1 MRNAMWEIQ
10 EPQVLGGEI
19 GAKPQRNFEDKKME
33 NLPIVHVVNG
43 RQKKLLQGHPWV
55 YGNEIERVEGE
66 IEDGGL
72 VTVVDFRGRYMG
84 TGFYNSKS
92 LITVRLLTHRQ
103 EEITDELIASRVK
116 AACDYRRFVMNR
128 PGTDSCR
135 LIYGEADRLPGV
147 IADRFGGVIVLQ
159 VLALGMER
167 FTQTIADA
175 LLACEKPNCLLLQND
190 DAIRRK
196 EGMEC
201 FTRVLYGTLPE
212 ENIIHENGVKLAVDV
227 LGGQK
232 TGYFLDQKDNHL
244 FVRQFCKDARV
255 LDCFSYIGA
264 FALNAAAAGAKE
276 VTAVDISEAAV
287 QLIEKNAA
295 LNGADITAVCA
306 NCFDFLRAQV
316 KAGEKYDVV
325 VLDPPAFTKAHANM
339 ASACRGYKEIAL
351 SAMRLLPAGGVL
363 ATHSCSYHMPEEVFV
378 NTVLSAAQDLH
389 RQVRVITLRRQDIDH
404 PVLAGYPESHYLK
417 SLWLQM
423 LD

>member
-1 MRNAMWEIQ
+1 M
-10 EPQVLGGEI
+10 PQ
-19 GAKPQRNFEDKKME
+19 E
-33 NLPIVHVVNG
+33 NLPVVHVING

-66 IEDGGL
+66 TTDGEL

-84 TGFYNSKS
+84 TGFYNSRS

-103 EEITDELIASRVK
+103 EEINEALIASRVK
-116 AACDYRRFVMNR
+116 AACAYRRFVLQR
-128 PGTDSCR
+128 EDTDSCR

-159 VLALGMER
+159 VLALGMEKY
-167 FTQTIADA
+167 TQVIADT
-175 LLACEKPNCLLLQND
+175 LVACENPACLLLNND
-190 DAIRRK
+190 DAIRQK
-196 EGMEC
+196 EGMTC
-201 FTRVLYGTLPE
+201 FTKVLHGALPE
-212 ENIIHENGVKLAVDV
+212 ETVIHENGIRLAVDV
-227 LGGQK
+227 QGGQK

-244 FVRQFCKDARV
+244 FVRPFCKDARV
-255 LDCFSYIGA
+255 LDCFSYIGG
-264 FALNAAAAGAKE
+264 FALNAAIGGARE
-276 VTAVDISEAAV
+276 VTAVDISESAV
-287 QLIEKNAA
+287 ELIRRNAE
-295 LNGADITAVCA
+295 LNGVQINTVCA

-316 KAGEKYDVV
+316 KEKQKYDVI

-339 ASACRGYKEIAL
+339 ANACRGYKEIAL

-363 ATHSCSYHMPEEVFV
+363 ATHSCSYHMPEDVFV

>member
-1 MRNAMWEIQ
+1 
-10 EPQVLGGEI
+10 
-19 GAKPQRNFEDKKME
+19 ME

-175 LLACEKPNCLLLQND
+175 LLACEKPDCLLLQND

-244 FVRQFCKDARV
+244 FVRQFCKNARV

-339 ASACRGYKEIAL
+339 VSACRGYKEIAL

>member
-1 MRNAMWEIQ
+1 M
-10 EPQVLGGEI
+10 
-19 GAKPQRNFEDKKME
+19 AKD
-33 NLPIVHVVNG
+33 NLPVVHVING

-66 IEDGGL
+66 IADGEL

-84 TGFYNSKS
+84 TGFYNSRS

-103 EEITDELIASRVK
+103 EEITDALIAARVR
-116 AACDYRRFVMNR
+116 AACDYRRFVMQR
-128 PGTDSCR
+128 EGTDSCR

-167 FTQTIADA
+167 YTQVIADA
-175 LLACEKPNCLLLQND
+175 LIACEQPACLLLNND
-190 DAIRRK
+190 DAIRLK
-196 EGMEC
+196 EGMTC
-201 FTRVLYGTLPE
+201 FTKVLHGELPGE
-212 ENIIHENGVKLAVDV
+212 TIISENGVKLAVDV
-227 LGGQK
+227 RGGQK

-244 FVRQFCKDARV
+244 FLRQFCRDARV
-255 LDCFSYIGA
+255 LDCFSYIGG
-264 FALNAAAAGAKE
+264 FALNAAMGGARE
-276 VTAVDISEAAV
+276 VTAVDISESAV
-287 QLIEKNAA
+287 ELIRRNAQ
-295 LNGADITAVCA
+295 LNGAQINAVCA

-339 ASACRGYKEIAL
+339 ANACRGYKEIAL

-363 ATHSCSYHMPEEVFV
+363 ATHSCSYHMPEDVFV

>member
-1 MRNAMWEIQ
+1 
-10 EPQVLGGEI
+10 
-19 GAKPQRNFEDKKME
+19 ME
-33 NLPIVHVVNG
+33 GQNLPVVHVING

-55 YGNEIERVEGE
+55 YGNEIERVEGDVQ
-66 IEDGGL
+66 DGGL
-72 VTVVDFRGRYMG
+72 VAVQDFRGRYMG
-84 TGFYNSKS
+84 TGFYNSRS

-103 EEITDELIASRVK
+103 EEITDALIASRVR
-116 AACDYRRFVMNR
+116 AACDYRKFILRR
-128 PGTDSCR
+128 PGTDACR

-147 IADRFGGVIVLQ
+147 ICDRFGDVIVLQ

-167 FTQTIADA
+167 YTQMIADA
-175 LLACEKPNCLLLQND
+175 LIECEKPECLILQND

-201 FTRVLYGTLPE
+201 FTKVLSGSLPE
-212 ENIIHENGVKLAVDV
+212 RVIIHENGVKLAVDV

-244 FVRQFCKDARV
+244 FLRQFCEGARV

-287 QLIEKNAA
+287 ELIRQNAE
-295 LNGADITAVCA
+295 LNGARVHAVCA
-306 NCFDFLRAQV
+306 NCFDYLRAQV
-316 KAGEKYDVV
+316 KEKQQYDVI

-339 ASACRGYKEIAL
+339 ANACRGYKEIAL

-363 ATHSCSYHMPEEVFV
+363 ATHSCSYHMPEDVFV

>member
-1 MRNAMWEIQ
+1 M
-10 EPQVLGGEI
+10 
-19 GAKPQRNFEDKKME
+19 AKD
-33 NLPIVHVVNG
+33 NLPVVHVING

-55 YGNEIERVEGE
+55 YGNEIERVEGD
-66 IEDGGL
+66 IADGEL

-84 TGFYNSKS
+84 TGFYNSRS
-92 LITVRLLTHRQ
+92 LISVRLLTHRQ
-103 EEITDELIASRVK
+103 EEITDELIASRVR
-116 AACDYRRFVMNR
+116 AACGYRRFVMQR
-128 PGTDSCR
+128 EGTDSCR

-167 FTQTIADA
+167 YTQVIADA
-175 LLACEKPNCLLLQND
+175 LIACEQPACLLLDND
-190 DAIRRK
+190 DAIRLK
-196 EGMEC
+196 EGMTC
-201 FTRVLYGTLPE
+201 FTKVLHGELPE
-212 ENIIHENGVKLAVDV
+212 ETIISENGVKLAVDV
-227 LGGQK
+227 RGGQK

-244 FVRQFCKDARV
+244 FLRQFCRDARV
-255 LDCFSYIGA
+255 LDCFSYIGG
-264 FALNAAAAGAKE
+264 FALNAAMGGARE
-276 VTAVDISEAAV
+276 VTAVDISKSAV
-287 QLIEKNAA
+287 ELIRRNAA
-295 LNGADITAVCA
+295 LNGAQINAVCA

-339 ASACRGYKEIAL
+339 ANACRGYKEIAL

-363 ATHSCSYHMPEEVFV
+363 ATHSCSYHMPEDVFV

>member
-1 MRNAMWEIQ
+1 M
-10 EPQVLGGEI
+10 
-19 GAKPQRNFEDKKME
+19 AKD
-33 NLPIVHVVNG
+33 NLPIVHVING

-55 YGNEIERVEGE
+55 YGNEIERVEGD
-66 IEDGGL
+66 IADGDL

-84 TGFYNSKS
+84 TGFYNSRS

-103 EEITDELIASRVK
+103 EEITDELIAARVK
-116 AACDYRRFVMNR
+116 AACDYRRFVMQR
-128 PGTDSCR
+128 EGTDSCR

-167 FTQTIADA
+167 YTQVIADA
-175 LLACEKPNCLLLQND
+175 LVACERPACLLLNND
-190 DAIRRK
+190 DAIRLK
-196 EGMEC
+196 EGMTC
-201 FTRVLYGTLPE
+201 FTKVLCGELPE
-212 ENIIHENGVKLAVDV
+212 ETIISENGVKLAVDV
-227 LGGQK
+227 RGGQK

-244 FVRQFCKDARV
+244 FLRQFCRDARV
-255 LDCFSYIGA
+255 LDCFSYIGG
-264 FALNAAAAGAKE
+264 FALNAARGGARE
-276 VTAVDISEAAV
+276 VTAVDISESAV
-287 QLIEKNAA
+287 ELIRRNAA
-295 LNGADITAVCA
+295 LNGAQINAVCA

-339 ASACRGYKEIAL
+339 ANACRGYKEIAL

-363 ATHSCSYHMPEEVFV
+363 ATHSCSYHMPEDVFV

>member
-1 MRNAMWEIQ
+1 MNQKE
-10 EPQVLGGEI
+10 
-19 GAKPQRNFEDKKME
+19 
-33 NLPIVHVVNG
+33 LPVVHVING

-55 YGNEIERVEGE
+55 YGNEIETVEGE
-66 IEDGGL
+66 PEDGAL

-103 EEITDELIASRVK
+103 EEITDALIASRVK
-116 AACDYRRFVMNR
+116 AACEYRRYVMSR

-167 FTQTIADA
+167 FTQVIADA
-175 LLACEKPNCLLLQND
+175 LMECEKPDCLLLQND

-201 FTRVLYGTLPE
+201 FTRVLHGELPE
-212 ENIIHENGVKLAVDV
+212 ENIIHENGIKLAVDV

-287 QLIEKNAA
+287 KLIEKNAA
-295 LNGADITAVCA
+295 LNDADITAVCA

-389 RQVRVITLRRQDIDH
+389 RQVRIITLRRQDIDH

>member
-1 MRNAMWEIQ
+1 MAQ
-10 EPQVLGGEI
+10 
-19 GAKPQRNFEDKKME
+19 E
-33 NLPIVHVVNG
+33 NLPVVHVING

-66 IEDGGL
+66 PQDGGL
-72 VTVVDFRGRYMG
+72 VSVVDFRGRYMG
-84 TGFYNSKS
+84 TGFYNSRS

-103 EEITDELIASRVK
+103 EEITDALIAARVR
-116 AACDYRRFVMNR
+116 AACDYRRFILR
-128 PGTDSCR
+128 REGTDSCR

-147 IADRFGGVIVLQ
+147 ICDRFGGVVVLQ
-159 VLALGMER
+159 ILALGMER
-167 FTQTIADA
+167 YTQVIAGA
-175 LLACEKPNCLLLQND
+175 LIECEKPECLLLQND

-201 FTRVLYGTLPE
+201 FTKVLHGALPQE
-212 ENIIHENGVKLAVDV
+212 VIIHENGVKLAVDV
-227 LGGQK
+227 MGGQK

-244 FVRQFCKDARV
+244 FLRQFCRDARV
-255 LDCFSYIGA
+255 LDCFSYIGG
-264 FALNAAAAGAKE
+264 FALNAAAAGARE

-287 QLIEKNAA
+287 GMIEKNAA
-295 LNGADITAVCA
+295 LNGARIQTVCA
-306 NCFDFLRAQV
+306 NCFDYLRAQV
-316 KAGEKYDVV
+316 KAGETYDVV

-339 ASACRGYKEIAL
+339 ANACRGYKEIAL
-351 SAMRLLPAGGVL
+351 SAMRLLPPGGVL
-363 ATHSCSYHMPEEVFV
+363 ATHSCSYHMPEDVFV

>member
-1 MRNAMWEIQ
+1 
-10 EPQVLGGEI
+10 
-19 GAKPQRNFEDKKME
+19 ME

-72 VTVVDFRGRYMG
+72 VTVVDFRRRYMG

-175 LLACEKPNCLLLQND
+175 LLACEKPDCLPLQND

>member
-1 MRNAMWEIQ
+1 
-10 EPQVLGGEI
+10 
-19 GAKPQRNFEDKKME
+19 ME

-175 LLACEKPNCLLLQND
+175 LLACEKPDCLLLQND

-212 ENIIHENGVKLAVDV
+212 ENIIHENCVKLAVDV

>member
-1 MRNAMWEIQ
+1 
-10 EPQVLGGEI
+10 
-19 GAKPQRNFEDKKME
+19 ME

-175 LLACEKPNCLLLQND
+175 LLACEKPDCLLLQND

-196 EGMEC
+196 EGIEC

>member
-1 MRNAMWEIQ
+1 M
-10 EPQVLGGEI
+10 
-19 GAKPQRNFEDKKME
+19 AKE
-33 NLPIVHVVNG
+33 NLPVVHVING

-66 IEDGGL
+66 IVDGDL
-72 VTVVDFRGRYMG
+72 VTVVDVRGRYMG
-84 TGFYNSKS
+84 TGFYNSRS

-103 EEITDELIASRVK
+103 EEITDELIAARVR
-116 AACDYRRFVMNR
+116 AACDYRRFVMQR
-128 PGTDSCR
+128 EGTDSCR

-167 FTQTIADA
+167 YTQVIADA
-175 LLACEKPNCLLLQND
+175 LIACEQPTCLLLNND
-190 DAIRRK
+190 DAIRIK
-196 EGMEC
+196 EGMTC
-201 FTRVLYGTLPE
+201 FTKVLHGELPGE
-212 ENIIHENGVKLAVDV
+212 TIISENGVKLAVDV
-227 LGGQK
+227 RGGQK

-244 FVRQFCKDARV
+244 FLRQFCRDARV
-255 LDCFSYIGA
+255 LDCFSYIGG
-264 FALNAAAAGAKE
+264 FALNAAVGGARE
-276 VTAVDISEAAV
+276 VTAVDISESAV
-287 QLIEKNAA
+287 ELIRRNAA
-295 LNGADITAVCA
+295 LNGAQINAVCA

-339 ASACRGYKEIAL
+339 ANACRGYKEIAL

-363 ATHSCSYHMPEEVFV
+363 ATHSCSYHMPEDVFV

>member
-1 MRNAMWEIQ
+1 
-10 EPQVLGGEI
+10 
-19 GAKPQRNFEDKKME
+19 ME

-175 LLACEKPNCLLLQND
+175 LLACEKPDCLLLQND

-423 LD
+423 LE

>member
-1 MRNAMWEIQ
+1 
-10 EPQVLGGEI
+10 
-19 GAKPQRNFEDKKME
+19 ME
-33 NLPIVHVVNG
+33 QKNLPVVHVING

-66 IEDGGL
+66 TVDGEL

-84 TGFYNSKS
+84 TGFFNSKS

-103 EEITDELIASRVK
+103 EEITDSLIAARVK
-116 AACDYRRFVMNR
+116 AACDYRRFTMQR
-128 PGTDSCR
+128 EGTDSCR

-147 IADRFGGVIVLQ
+147 IADRFGDVIVLQ
-159 VLALGMER
+159 VLALGMEKY
-167 FTQTIADA
+167 TQVIADA
-175 LLACEKPNCLLLQND
+175 LVACEKPGCLLLQND

-201 FTRVLYGTLPE
+201 FTKVLYGSLPE
-212 ENIIHENGVKLAVDV
+212 ETVIHENGIKLAVDV
-227 LGGQK
+227 MGGQK

-255 LDCFSYIGA
+255 LDCFSYIGG
-264 FALNAAAAGAKE
+264 FALNAAKAGAKE
-276 VTAVDISEAAV
+276 VTAVDISENAV
-287 QLIEKNAA
+287 ELIRRNAQ
-295 LNGADITAVCA
+295 LNGLNVETVCA
-306 NCFDFLRAQV
+306 NCFDYLRAQV
-316 KAGEKYDVV
+316 KVKEKYDVI

-339 ASACRGYKEIAL
+339 ANACRGYKAIAL
-351 SAMRLLPAGGVL
+351 SAMRLLPPGGVL
-363 ATHSCSYHMPEEVFV
+363 ATHSCSYHMPEDVFV

>member
-1 MRNAMWEIQ
+1 
-10 EPQVLGGEI
+10 
-19 GAKPQRNFEDKKME
+19 ME

-159 VLALGMER
+159 VLGMER

-175 LLACEKPNCLLLQND
+175 LLACEKPDCLLLQND

>member
-1 MRNAMWEIQ
+1 M
-10 EPQVLGGEI
+10 
-19 GAKPQRNFEDKKME
+19 DTE
-33 NLPIVHVVNG
+33 NLPVVHVING

-66 IEDGGL
+66 AEDGGL

-84 TGFYNSKS
+84 TGVYNSRS
-92 LITVRLLTHRQ
+92 LITVRLLTHRH
-103 EEITDELIASRVK
+103 EEITDELIAGRVR
-116 AACDYRRFVMNR
+116 AACDYRRFVLR
-128 PGTDSCR
+128 RAGTDSCR

-167 FTQTIADA
+167 YTQVIADA
-175 LLACEKPNCLLLQND
+175 LIACENPACLLLAND
-190 DAIRRK
+190 DAIRLK
-196 EGMEC
+196 EGMTC
-201 FTRVLYGTLPE
+201 FTKVLHGELPE
-212 ENIIHENGVKLAVDV
+212 ETIIHENGVKIAVDV
-227 LGGQK
+227 RGGQK

-244 FVRQFCKDARV
+244 FLRQFCKDARV
-255 LDCFSYIGA
+255 LDCFSYVGG
-264 FALNAAAAGAKE
+264 FALNAVQGGARE
-276 VTAVDISEAAV
+276 VTAVDISESAV
-287 QLIEKNAA
+287 ELIRRNAE
-295 LNGADITAVCA
+295 LNGAQINAVCA
-306 NCFDFLRAQV
+306 NCFDYLRAQV
-316 KAGEKYDVV
+316 KAGERYDVV

-339 ASACRGYKEIAL
+339 ANACRGYKEIAL
-351 SAMRLLPAGGVL
+351 SAMRLLGPGGVL
-363 ATHSCSYHMPEEVFV
+363 ATHSCSYHMPEDVFV

>member
-1 MRNAMWEIQ
+1 
-10 EPQVLGGEI
+10 
-19 GAKPQRNFEDKKME
+19 ME

-159 VLALGMER
+159 VLALGMEW

-175 LLACEKPNCLLLQND
+175 LLACEKPDCLLLQND

>member
-1 MRNAMWEIQ
+1 M
-10 EPQVLGGEI
+10 
-19 GAKPQRNFEDKKME
+19 AKD
-33 NLPIVHVVNG
+33 NLPVVHVING

-66 IEDGGL
+66 IADGEL

-84 TGFYNSKS
+84 TGFYNSRS

-103 EEITDELIASRVK
+103 EEIADALIAARVK
-116 AACDYRRFVMNR
+116 AACDYRWFVMQR
-128 PGTDSCR
+128 EGTDSCR

-147 IADRFGGVIVLQ
+147 IADRFGDVIVLQ

-167 FTQTIADA
+167 YTQVIADA
-175 LLACEKPNCLLLQND
+175 LVACEQPACLLLNND
-190 DAIRRK
+190 DAIRIK
-196 EGMEC
+196 EGMTC
-201 FTRVLYGTLPE
+201 FTKVLHGALPE
-212 ENIIHENGVKLAVDV
+212 ETIIHENGVKLAVDV
-227 LGGQK
+227 RGGQK

-244 FVRQFCKDARV
+244 FLRQFCRDARV
-255 LDCFSYIGA
+255 LDCFSYIGG
-264 FALNAAAAGAKE
+264 FALNAVRGGARE
-276 VTAVDISEAAV
+276 VTAVDISEQAV
-287 QLIEKNAA
+287 ALIRRNAE
-295 LNGADITAVCA
+295 LNGAQINAVCA

-339 ASACRGYKEIAL
+339 ANACRGYKEIAL

-363 ATHSCSYHMPEEVFV
+363 ATHSCSYHMPEDVFV

>member
-1 MRNAMWEIQ
+1 
-10 EPQVLGGEI
+10 
-19 GAKPQRNFEDKKME
+19 ME

-103 EEITDELIASRVK
+103 EEITDELIVSRVK

-175 LLACEKPNCLLLQND
+175 LLACEKPDCLLLQND

>member
-1 MRNAMWEIQ
+1 M
-10 EPQVLGGEI
+10 
-19 GAKPQRNFEDKKME
+19 AKE
-33 NLPIVHVVNG
+33 NLPVVHVING

-66 IEDGGL
+66 IVDGDL

-84 TGFYNSKS
+84 TGFYNSRS

-103 EEITDELIASRVK
+103 EEITDELIAARVR
-116 AACDYRRFVMNR
+116 AACDYRRFVMQR
-128 PGTDSCR
+128 EGTDSCR

-167 FTQTIADA
+167 YTQVIADA
-175 LLACEKPNCLLLQND
+175 LIACEQPTCLLLNND
-190 DAIRRK
+190 DAIRIK
-196 EGMEC
+196 EGMTC
-201 FTRVLYGTLPE
+201 FTKVLHGELPE
-212 ENIIHENGVKLAVDV
+212 ETIINENGVKLAVDV
-227 LGGQK
+227 RGGQK
-232 TGYFLDQKDNHL
+232 TGYFLDQKENHL
-244 FVRQFCKDARV
+244 FLRQFCRDARV
-255 LDCFSYIGA
+255 LDCFSYIGG
-264 FALNAAAAGAKE
+264 FALNAAVGGARE
-276 VTAVDISEAAV
+276 VTAVDISESAV
-287 QLIEKNAA
+287 ELIRRNAA
-295 LNGADITAVCA
+295 LNGAQINAVCA

-339 ASACRGYKEIAL
+339 ANACRGYKEIAL

-363 ATHSCSYHMPEEVFV
+363 ATHSCSYHMPEDVFV

>member
-1 MRNAMWEIQ
+1 
-10 EPQVLGGEI
+10 
-19 GAKPQRNFEDKKME
+19 ME

-175 LLACEKPNCLLLQND
+175 LLACEKPDCLLLQND

-201 FTRVLYGTLPE
+201 FTHVLYGTLPE

>member
-1 MRNAMWEIQ
+1 M
-10 EPQVLGGEI
+10 
-19 GAKPQRNFEDKKME
+19 AKD
-33 NLPIVHVVNG
+33 NLPVVHVING

-66 IEDGGL
+66 IVDGDL

-84 TGFYNSKS
+84 TGFYNSRS

-103 EEITDELIASRVK
+103 EEITDARIAARVR
-116 AACDYRRFVMNR
+116 AACDYRRFVMQR
-128 PGTDSCR
+128 EGTDSCR

-167 FTQTIADA
+167 YTQVIADA
-175 LLACEKPNCLLLQND
+175 LIACEQPACLLLNND
-190 DAIRRK
+190 DAIRLK
-196 EGMEC
+196 EGMTC
-201 FTRVLYGTLPE
+201 FTKVLHGELPGE
-212 ENIIHENGVKLAVDV
+212 TIISENGVKLAVDV
-227 LGGQK
+227 RGGQK

-244 FVRQFCKDARV
+244 FLRQFCRDARV
-255 LDCFSYIGA
+255 LDCFSYIGG
-264 FALNAAAAGAKE
+264 FALNAAMGGARE
-276 VTAVDISEAAV
+276 VTAVDISESAV
-287 QLIEKNAA
+287 ELIRRNAA
-295 LNGADITAVCA
+295 LNGAQINAVCA

-339 ASACRGYKEIAL
+339 ANACRGYKEIAL

-363 ATHSCSYHMPEEVFV
+363 ATHSCSYHMPEDVFV

>member
-1 MRNAMWEIQ
+1 M
-10 EPQVLGGEI
+10 
-19 GAKPQRNFEDKKME
+19 AKD
-33 NLPIVHVVNG
+33 NLPIVHVING
-43 RQKKLLQGHPWV
+43 RQKKLLQSHPWV
-55 YGNEIERVEGE
+55 YGNEIERVEGD
-66 IEDGGL
+66 IADGDL

-84 TGFYNSKS
+84 TGFYNSRS

-103 EEITDELIASRVK
+103 EEITDALIAARVK
-116 AACDYRRFVMNR
+116 AACDYRRFVMQR
-128 PGTDSCR
+128 EGTDSCR

-167 FTQTIADA
+167 YTQVIADA
-175 LLACEKPNCLLLQND
+175 LVACERPACLLLNND
-190 DAIRRK
+190 DAIRLK
-196 EGMEC
+196 EGMTC
-201 FTRVLYGTLPE
+201 FTKVLHGELPE
-212 ENIIHENGVKLAVDV
+212 ETIISENGVKLAVDV
-227 LGGQK
+227 RGGQK

-244 FVRQFCKDARV
+244 FLRQFCRDARV
-255 LDCFSYIGA
+255 LDCFSYIGG
-264 FALNAAAAGAKE
+264 FALNAARGGARE
-276 VTAVDISEAAV
+276 VTAVDISESAV
-287 QLIEKNAA
+287 ELIRRNAA
-295 LNGADITAVCA
+295 LNGAQINAVCA

-339 ASACRGYKEIAL
+339 ANACRGYKEIAL

-363 ATHSCSYHMPEEVFV
+363 ATHSCSYHMPEDVFV

>member
-1 MRNAMWEIQ
+1 
-10 EPQVLGGEI
+10 
-19 GAKPQRNFEDKKME
+19 ME

-135 LIYGEADRLPGV
+135 RIYGEADRLPGV

-175 LLACEKPNCLLLQND
+175 LLACEKPDCLLLQND

>member
-1 MRNAMWEIQ
+1 M
-10 EPQVLGGEI
+10 
-19 GAKPQRNFEDKKME
+19 AKE
-33 NLPIVHVVNG
+33 NLPVVHVING

-66 IEDGGL
+66 IVDGDL

-84 TGFYNSKS
+84 TGFYNSRS

-103 EEITDELIASRVK
+103 EEITDELIAARVR
-116 AACDYRRFVMNR
+116 AACDYRRFVMQR
-128 PGTDSCR
+128 EGTDSCR

-147 IADRFGGVIVLQ
+147 IADRFDGVIVLQ

-167 FTQTIADA
+167 YTQVIADA
-175 LLACEKPNCLLLQND
+175 LIACEQPTCLLLNND
-190 DAIRRK
+190 DAIRIK
-196 EGMEC
+196 EGMTC
-201 FTRVLYGTLPE
+201 FTKVLHGELPGE
-212 ENIIHENGVKLAVDV
+212 TIISENGVKLAVDV
-227 LGGQK
+227 RGGQK

-244 FVRQFCKDARV
+244 FLRQFCRDARV
-255 LDCFSYIGA
+255 LDCFSYIGG
-264 FALNAAAAGAKE
+264 FALNAAVGGARE
-276 VTAVDISEAAV
+276 VTAVDISESAV
-287 QLIEKNAA
+287 ELIRRNAA
-295 LNGADITAVCA
+295 LNGAQINAVCA

-339 ASACRGYKEIAL
+339 ANACRGYKEIAL

-363 ATHSCSYHMPEEVFV
+363 ATHSCSYHMPEDVFV

>member
-1 MRNAMWEIQ
+1 
-10 EPQVLGGEI
+10 
-19 GAKPQRNFEDKKME
+19 ME

-175 LLACEKPNCLLLQND
+175 LLACEKPGCLLLQND

-255 LDCFSYIGA
+255 LDCFSYIGS

>member
-1 MRNAMWEIQ
+1 
-10 EPQVLGGEI
+10 
-19 GAKPQRNFEDKKME
+19 ME

-175 LLACEKPNCLLLQND
+175 LLACEKPDCLLLQND

-264 FALNAAAAGAKE
+264 IALNAAAAGAKE

>member
-1 MRNAMWEIQ
+1 M
-10 EPQVLGGEI
+10 

-175 LLACEKPNCLLLQND
+175 LLACEKPDCLLLQND

>member
-1 MRNAMWEIQ
+1 
-10 EPQVLGGEI
+10 
-19 GAKPQRNFEDKKME
+19 ME
-33 NLPIVHVVNG
+33 NLPIVHVING

-66 IEDGGL
+66 IKDGGL

-103 EEITDELIASRVK
+103 EGITDALIASRVK
-116 AACDYRRFVMNR
+116 AACEYRRFVMSR

-175 LLACEKPNCLLLQND
+175 LLACEKPDCLLLQND

>member
-1 MRNAMWEIQ
+1 
-10 EPQVLGGEI
+10 
-19 GAKPQRNFEDKKME
+19 ME

-175 LLACEKPNCLLLQND
+175 LLACEKPDCLLLQND

-212 ENIIHENGVKLAVDV
+212 ENIIHENSVKLAVDV

-363 ATHSCSYHMPEEVFV
+363 ATHSCSYHMLEEVFV

>member
-1 MRNAMWEIQ
+1 
-10 EPQVLGGEI
+10 
-19 GAKPQRNFEDKKME
+19 ME

-175 LLACEKPNCLLLQND
+175 LLACEKPDCLLLQND

-378 NTVLSAAQDLH
+378 NTVLSAAQVLH

>member
-1 MRNAMWEIQ
+1 MAH
-10 EPQVLGGEI
+10 
-19 GAKPQRNFEDKKME
+19 E
-33 NLPIVHVVNG
+33 NLPVVHVING
-43 RQKKLLQGHPWV
+43 RQKKLLQGHPGV

-66 IEDGGL
+66 TVDGEL
-72 VTVVDFRGRYMG
+72 VTVVDFRGRYMA

-92 LITVRLLTHRQ
+92 LITVRLLTHRS
-103 EEITDELIASRVK
+103 EEITDELIAARVK

-147 IADRFGGVIVLQ
+147 IADRFGEVIVLQ
-159 VLALGMER
+159 VLALGMEKY
-167 FTQTIADA
+167 TQVIADA
-175 LLACEKPNCLLLQND
+175 LVACEKPDCLLLNND

-201 FTRVLYGTLPE
+201 FTKVLHGELPE
-212 ENIIHENGVKLAVDV
+212 ETVIHENGIKLSVDV
-227 LGGQK
+227 KGGQK

-255 LDCFSYIGA
+255 LDCFSYIGG

-276 VTAVDISEAAV
+276 VTAVDISENAV
-287 QLIEKNAA
+287 ELIRRNAE
-295 LNGADITAVCA
+295 LNGMELNTVCA
-306 NCFDFLRAQV
+306 NCFDYLRAQV
-316 KAGEKYDVV
+316 KEKQKYDVI

-339 ASACRGYKEIAL
+339 ANACRGYKEIAL
-351 SAMRLLPAGGVL
+351 SAMRMLSAGGVL
-363 ATHSCSYHMPEEVFV
+363 ATHSCSYHMPEDVFV

>member
-1 MRNAMWEIQ
+1 
-10 EPQVLGGEI
+10 
-19 GAKPQRNFEDKKME
+19 ME

-103 EEITDELIASRVK
+103 EEITDALIAARVK
-116 AACDYRRFVMNR
+116 AACDYRRFVMSR

-167 FTQTIADA
+167 FTQVIADA
-175 LLACEKPNCLLLQND
+175 LLACEKPDCLLLQND